1 LSFEP
6 VEPAQATIQATSVRG
21 FVVSAGGKIL
31 VTVRAR

>member
-1 LSFEP
+1 VPF
-6 VEPAQATIQATSVRG
+6 QAASVRG